1 MIRRS
6 AMMLV
11 AALIVS
17 SHAFA
22 QDAKLIEAA
31 KKEGGKAVA
40 YGSLE
45 NTAIDPIIEAFEKK
59 TGIKVEYFRASA
71 TKAME
76 RALTEMRAGKA
87 IFDIMVSNSGT
98 IEIMRKENI
107 LAKYISPSAAGFP
120 KDEIDPQLGPA
131 YRHTPIGIIYNKSAI
146 SAADAPKS
154 LEDLLNPKYRG
165 KVVMPDPTQHTTTM
179 QWLGSLYK
187 IMGKEKAD
195 KFIRDLGATKP
206 ILVESFAPSAERVS
220 TGETPIAIS
229 LVRYVVTFA
238 ETGAPVD
245 YVRMSKMLSTGQ
257 YLALGNKAPHPSAG
271 KAFID
276 YFLTAEG
283 MKLLAKSGEFVTMKG
298 IPQLLPD
305 ANKIQPVEM
314 DDFDQKGY
322 TDKREEFRKAFFN
335 K

>member
-6 AMMLV
+6 AMTLV
-11 AALIVS
+11 AVMFVAS
-17 SHAFA
+17 FAFG

-31 KKEGGKAVA
+31 RKEGGKVVA

-45 NTAIDPIIEAFEKK
+45 NTAMDPITEAFEKK

-76 RALTEMRAGKA
+76 RALTELRAGKA
-87 IFDIMVSNSGT
+87 TFDVMVNNSGA

-107 LAKYISPSAAGFP
+107 FAKYVSPSAAGFP

-154 LEDLLNPKYRG
+154 LDDLLNPKYRG
-165 KVVMPDPTQHTTTM
+165 KVVMPDPTQHTTTI
-179 QWLGSLYK
+179 QWLASLYK
-187 IMGKEKAD
+187 IMGKERAD
-195 KFIRDLGATKP
+195 KFTRDLGATKP
-206 ILVESFAPSAERVS
+206 ILAESFAPSAERVS

-245 YVRMSKMLSTGQ
+245 YVRMGKMLSTGQ
-257 YLALGNKAPHPSAG
+257 YLALSHKAPRPSAG

-276 YFLTAEG
+276 FFLTAES
-283 MKLLAKSGEFVTMKG
+283 MKLLAKAGEFVTMKG

-305 ANKIQPVEM
+305 ADKIQPVEM
-314 DDFDQKGY
+314 DDLDTKGY
-322 TDKREEFRKAFFN
+322 ADKREEFRKAFF

>member
-1 MIRRS
+1 MIRQLTIALWVSLFISS
-6 AMMLV
+6 A
-11 AALIVS
+11 AS
-17 SHAFA
+17 G

-31 KKEGGKAVA
+31 KKEGGKVVA

-45 NTAIDPIIEAFEKK
+45 NTAMDPITEAFEKK

-76 RALTEMRAGKA
+76 RALTELRAGKA

-131 YRHTPIGIIYNKSAI
+131 YRHTPIGIIYNKSALN
-146 SAADAPKS
+146 AADAPKS

-165 KVVMPDPTQHTTTM
+165 KLVMPDPTQHTTTM

-206 ILVESFAPSAERVS
+206 ILAESFAPSAERVS

-245 YVRMSKMLSTGQ
+245 YVRLGKMLSTGQ
-257 YLALGNKAPHPSAG
+257 YLALSNKAPRPSAG

-298 IPQLLPD
+298 IPQLLPGAD
-305 ANKIQPVEM
+305 KIQPVEM

-322 TDKREEFRKAFFN
+322 ADKREEFRKAFF

>member
-1 MIRRS
+1 MIRQS
-6 AMMLV
+6 SLV
-11 AALIVS
+11 LLAGLLVS
-17 SHAFA
+17 GAAFA
-22 QDAKLIEAA
+22 QDAKLIDAA
-31 KKEGGKAVA
+31 KKEGGKVVA

-45 NTAIDPIIEAFEKK
+45 STAMDPITDSFEKK
-59 TGIKVEYFRASA
+59 TGIKVEYFRSSA

-76 RALTEMRAGKA
+76 RGLTELRAGKA
-87 IFDIMVSNSGT
+87 IFDVMVNNSGT

-107 LAKYISPSAAGFP
+107 FAKYISPSAAGFP

-146 SAADAPKS
+146 SAADAPRS

-179 QWLGSLYK
+179 QWLASLYK
-187 IMGKEKAD
+187 IMGKEKAE

-206 ILVESFAPSAERVS
+206 LLAESFAPSAERVS

-238 ETGAPVD
+238 ESGAPVD
-245 YVRMSKMLSTGQ
+245 YVRLGKMLSTGQ
-257 YLALGNKAPHPSAG
+257 YLALSHKAPRPSAG

-276 YFLTAEG
+276 FFLSVEG

-298 IPQLLPD
+298 IPQLLPGAD
-305 ANKIQPVEM
+305 KIQPVEM
-314 DDFDQKGY
+314 DDLDEKGY
-322 TDKREEFRKAFFN
+322 ASKREEFRKAFF

>member
-1 MIRRS
+1 MIHRS
-6 AMMLV
+6 AILLV
-11 AALIVS
+11 TALIVS
-17 SHAFA
+17 SHTFA

-31 KKEGGKAVA
+31 KKEGGKVVA

-45 NTAIDPIIEAFEKK
+45 NTAIDPITEAFEKK

-76 RALTEMRAGKA
+76 RALTELRAGKA
-87 IFDIMVSNSGT
+87 IFDVMVNNSGA

-107 LAKYISPSAAGFP
+107 FAKYISPSAAGFP

-154 LEDLLNPKYRG
+154 LEDLLNPKFRG

-179 QWLGSLYK
+179 QWLASLYK

-206 ILVESFAPSAERVS
+206 ILAESFAPSAERVS

-238 ETGAPVD
+238 ETGAPVE

-257 YLALGNKAPHPSAG
+257 YLALSNKAPRPSAG

-276 YFLTAEG
+276 FFLTAEG
-283 MKLLAKSGEFVTMKG
+283 MKLLAKAGEFVTMKG
-298 IPQLLPD
+298 IPQLLPGAD
-305 ANKIQPVEM
+305 KIQPVEM
-314 DDFDQKGY
+314 DDLDQKGY
-322 TDKREEFRKAFFN
+322 ADKREEFRKAFF

>member
-31 KKEGGKAVA
+31 KKEGGKVVA

-45 NTAIDPIIEAFEKK
+45 NTAIDPITEAFEKK

-76 RALTEMRAGKA
+76 RALTELRAGKA
-87 IFDIMVSNSGT
+87 LFDVMVNNSGT

-107 LAKYISPSAAGFP
+107 FAKYISPSAAGFP

-179 QWLGSLYK
+179 QWLASLYK

-206 ILVESFAPSAERVS
+206 ILAESFAPSAERVS

-245 YVRMSKMLSTGQ
+245 YVRLGKMLSTGQ
-257 YLALGNKAPHPSAG
+257 YLALSNKAPRPSAG

-298 IPQLLPD
+298 IPQMLPGAD
-305 ANKIQPVEM
+305 KIQPVEM
-314 DDFDQKGY
+314 DDLDQKGY
-322 TDKREEFRKAFFN
+322 ADKREEFRKAFF

>member
-1 MIRRS
+1 MIRQT
-6 AMMLV
+6 AVMLI
-11 AALIVS
+11 ATLLAS
-17 SHAFA
+17 SPAFA

-31 KKEGGKAVA
+31 KKEGGKVVA

-45 NTAIDPIIEAFEKK
+45 GASLDPIAEAFEKK

-76 RALTEMRAGKA
+76 RALTELRAGKA
-87 IFDIMVSNSGT
+87 TFDVMVNNSGA
-98 IEIMRKENI
+98 IEIMRKENVF
-107 LAKYISPSAAGFP
+107 AKYISPSANGFP

-131 YRHTPIGIIYNKSAI
+131 YRHTPIGIIYNKSVI
-146 SAADAPKS
+146 NPADAPKS
-154 LEDLLNPKYRG
+154 LEDLLNPKFRG

-179 QWLGSLYK
+179 QWLASLYK

-206 ILVESFAPSAERVS
+206 ILAESFASSAERVS

-238 ETGAPVD
+238 EKTAPVD
-245 YVRMSKMLSTGQ
+245 YVRISKMLSTGQ
-257 YLALGNKAPHPSAG
+257 FLALSHKAPRPSAG

-276 YFLTAEG
+276 FFLTPES
-283 MKLLAKSGEFVTMKG
+283 MKLLAKAGEFVTMKG

-305 ANKIQPVEM
+305 ADKITPVEM
-314 DDFDQKGY
+314 DDLDQKGY
-322 TDKREEFRKAFFN
+322 ADKREEFRKAFF

>member
-1 MIRRS
+1 MIRQS
-6 AMMLV
+6 YLILLGSLLISV
-11 AALIVS
+11 A
-17 SHAFA
+17 AFA

-31 KKEGGKAVA
+31 KKEGGKVVA

-45 NTAIDPIIEAFEKK
+45 NTAMDPITEAFEKK

-76 RALTEMRAGKA
+76 RALTELRAGKA
-87 IFDIMVSNSGT
+87 IFDVMVNNSGA

-107 LAKYISPSAAGFP
+107 FAKYISPSAAGFP

-179 QWLGSLYK
+179 QWLASLYK

-206 ILVESFAPSAERVS
+206 ILAESFAPSAERVS

-245 YVRMSKMLSTGQ
+245 YVRLGKMLSTGQ
-257 YLALGNKAPHPSAG
+257 YLALSHKAPRPSAG

-276 YFLTAEG
+276 FFLTAEG
-283 MKLLAKSGEFVTMKG
+283 MKLLAKAGEFVTMKG
-298 IPQLLPD
+298 IPQLLPGAD
-305 ANKIQPVEM
+305 KIQPVEM
-314 DDFDQKGY
+314 DDLDQKGY
-322 TDKREEFRKAFFN
+322 ADKREEFRKTFF

>member
-1 MIRRS
+1 MIHRS
-6 AMMLV
+6 VIMLV
-11 AALIVS
+11 AVLIAS
-17 SHAFA
+17 TPAFA

-31 KKEGGKAVA
+31 KKEGGKVVA

-45 NTAIDPIIEAFEKK
+45 STAMDPITDAFEKK
-59 TGIKVEYFRASA
+59 TGIKVEYFRSSA

-76 RALTEMRAGKA
+76 RGLTELRAGKA
-87 IFDIMVSNSGT
+87 IFDVMVNNSGT

-107 LAKYISPSAAGFP
+107 FAKYISPSAAGFP

-146 SAADAPKS
+146 SAADAPRS

-179 QWLGSLYK
+179 QWLASLYK
-187 IMGKEKAD
+187 MMGKEKAD

-206 ILVESFAPSAERVS
+206 LLAESFAPSAERVS

-238 ETGAPVD
+238 ESGAPVD
-245 YVRMSKMLSTGQ
+245 YVRLGKMLSTGQ
-257 YLALGNKAPHPSAG
+257 YLALSHKAPRPSAG

-276 YFLTAEG
+276 FFLSVEG

-298 IPQLLPD
+298 IPQLLPGAD
-305 ANKIQPVEM
+305 KIQPVEM
-314 DDFDQKGY
+314 DDLDEKGY
-322 TDKREEFRKAFFN
+322 ATKREEFRKAFF

>member
-6 AMMLV
+6 AMTLV
-11 AALIVS
+11 AVLFVAS
-17 SHAFA
+17 FAFG

-31 KKEGGKAVA
+31 KKEGGKVVA

-45 NTAIDPIIEAFEKK
+45 NTAMDPITEAFEKK
-59 TGIKVEYFRASA
+59 TGIKMEYFRASA

-76 RALTEMRAGKA
+76 RALTELRAGKA
-87 IFDIMVSNSGT
+87 TFDVMVNNSGA

-107 LAKYISPSAAGFP
+107 FAKYVSPSASGFP

-154 LEDLLNPKYRG
+154 LDDLLNPKYRG

-179 QWLGSLYK
+179 QWLASLYK

-206 ILVESFAPSAERVS
+206 ILAESFAPSAERVS

-257 YLALGNKAPHPSAG
+257 YLALNHKAPRPSAG

-276 YFLTAEG
+276 FFLTAES
-283 MKLLAKSGEFVTMKG
+283 MKLLAKAGEFVTMKG

-305 ANKIQPVEM
+305 ADKIQPVEM
-314 DDFDQKGY
+314 DDLDTKGY
-322 TDKREEFRKAFFN
+322 ANKREEFRKAFF